1 MDRKAPGFKIADK
14 HLLSRGNGSCGHELH
29 ATLGTRCNA
38 RCAGDK
44 EIKKMTRKKNKK
56 YRCNARCAGD
66 KKIHQEA

>member
-44 EIKKMTRKKNKK
+44 ENTPRSMSVRMNKRLHK
-56 YRCNARCAGD
+56 TN
-66 KKIHQEA
+66 